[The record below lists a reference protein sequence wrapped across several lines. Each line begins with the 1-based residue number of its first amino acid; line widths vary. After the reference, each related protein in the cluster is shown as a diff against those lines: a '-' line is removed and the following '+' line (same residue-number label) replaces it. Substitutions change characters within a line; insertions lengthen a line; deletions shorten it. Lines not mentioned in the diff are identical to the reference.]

1 MLLQLCGDA
10 GRLVLSDL
18 AVEGAGV
25 AEGFVGFD
33 GVCLDGTDISVECL
47 GGSRSDVLCGLGLVG
62 AGDFGGFVGALIS
75 STDPVLCP
83 KADDRVDDC
92 VGETG
97 RRDRD
102 TGDRLCSSGLIED
115 LDLGRLRRRL
125 VRLYP

>member
-18 AVEGAGV
+18 AVEGAS
-25 AEGFVGFD
+25 ATEGFAGFD
-33 GVCLDGTDISVECL
+33 GVCLEGTALSVECL
-47 GGSRSDVLCGLGLVG
+47 GGGRSDVLCGLGLVG
-62 AGDFGGFVGALIS
+62 TGDLGGFVGALIS

-83 KADDRVDDC
+83 KAIERVDDC

-102 TGDRLCSSGLIED
+102 TDDRLCGSGLIED
-115 LDLGRLRRRL
+115 LDL
-125 VRLYP
+125 